1 MTPTVALIG
10 ANGHG
15 RWHRRQIDALQGDG
29 LLRLVALADVRPIEP
44 DPPVPAGV
52 ATFTD
57 HRELLAAARP
67 DVVVICTPPHT
78 HLAIAL
84 DALDAGCDVLLE
96 KPPVLTTAEHA
107 TLLAAVRGAGRNCQ
121 VHFQALGSTALGMLI
136 DALPGPGIGPV
147 RSIATVASWQRDDGY
162 YQRAP
167 WAGRRAVDGRA
178 VLDGALVNP
187 FAHAVMQCLAVAAA
201 TGAGEP
207 VRLEA
212 ERYRTRPIEVD
223 DTAFARV
230 TFRGGLRMMA
240 AATLAGEDFIAG
252 EVIVAGAHGRA
263 VLEYPTDRLALPGDA
278 GLRDVP
284 GRVGLLAN
292 LLAHRADPAGVPL
305 LAPLERTA
313 AFTAVAEALS
323 APGTPL
329 PTLLDGSLV
338 TTHGDGPGRVTV
350 IRDINAV
357 LRNAADTMELP
368 FESGVT
374 WAVPPLI
381 HDVTTSART

>member
-44 DPPVPAGV
+44 DPPVPDGV
-52 ATFTD
+52 AVFTD
-57 HRELLAAARP
+57 HRELLAATRP

-84 DALDAGCDVLLE
+84 DALDTGCDILLE
-96 KPPVLTTAEHA
+96 KPPVLTAAEHA
-107 TLLAAVRGAGRNCQ
+107 TLLAAVRGAGRSCQ
-121 VHFQALGSTALGMLI
+121 VHFQALGSAALGMLT
-136 DALPGPGIGPV
+136 DALTGPAIGPV
-147 RSIATVASWQRDDGY
+147 HSIATVASWQRDDGY

-201 TGAGEP
+201 TGAGAP

-230 TFRGGLRMMA
+230 TFRSGLRMMA
-240 AATLAGEDFIAG
+240 AATLAGEDFIPG
-252 EVIVAGAHGRA
+252 EVIVAGATGRA
-263 VLEYPTDRLALPGDA
+263 VLEYPTDRLALPGDPA
-278 GLRDVP
+278 LREVP

-292 LLAHRADPAGVPL
+292 LLAHRDDPDGVPL
-305 LAPLERTA
+305 LAPLDRTA
-313 AFTAVAEALS
+313 GFTAVAEALS

-329 PTLLDGSLV
+329 PTLLGGPLV
-338 TTHGDGPGRVTV
+338 TAHGEGSGRVTV
-350 IRDINAV
+350 IREINAV
-357 LRNAADTMELP
+357 LRYAADSMELP
-368 FESGVT
+368 SESGVG

-381 HDVTTSART
+381 HELAHEPAR